1 MSQRRL
7 QLTIHHT
14 PVPPTSND
22 RAHVVELLREQV
34 LPLPPAGGP
43 PQLDPAEEEEYM
55 REVVLPA
62 DPANPTATRR
72 DADVYQKDRATR
84 KWKLVDFGG
93 LEEGGPDGKVV
104 DERTMLMRHQ
114 QAQLQKQLSE
124 AVQEEA
130 APAAKEE
137 QPQQPQEPSSAP
149 EETGIDGI
157 PPSMDDGSAFLR
169 IPESLDE
176 DVGKLEKMLKGSFP
190 AFSAWPQIF
199 GGVAKEPAEAEA
211 AEAVTDGEEAGEG
224 EKGEEEEEPLMLG
237 GAGFTSPKFSPFP
250 LPNANGARPRQP
262 PPTKRQSWG
271 QRGGK
276 GGDGEGGGGG
286 RRRKK

>member
-1 MSQRRL
+1 M
-7 QLTIHHT
+7 
-14 PVPPTSND
+14 
-22 RAHVVELLREQV
+22 ELLREQV

-43 PQLDPAEEEEYM
+43 PRLDPAEEEEYM

-104 DERTMLMRHQ
+104 DERTMLVRHQ

-124 AVQEEA
+124 AMQEEEGTTEKAAASAAAVQEQGQEA
-130 APAAKEE
+130 
-137 QPQQPQEPSSAP
+137 
-149 EETGIDGI
+149 GISGSI
-157 PPSMDDGSAFLR
+157 PPSMDDGTTFLR
-169 IPESLDE
+169 IPEGLDE
-176 DVGKLEKMLKGSFP
+176 DVGKLERMLKGSFP

-199 GGVAKEPAEAEA
+199 GGVAKEPAEARVEDG
-211 AEAVTDGEEAGEG
+211 EAVDGGEG
-224 EKGEEEEEPLMLG
+224 EEGAEEEEPLMLG

-250 LPNANGARPRQP
+250 LPNAKDSARRQL
-262 PPTKRQSWG
+262 PPTKRQSWSS
-271 QRGGK
+271 RGGN
-276 GGDGEGGGGG
+276 GGNGEGGGGG
-286 RRRKK
+286 GGGKRRKK